1 LFCRGFRTL
10 GAKTFGKTVNR
21 KEKVMTQTEF
31 KKSGWSKEF
40 AQFDEA
46 ELATILLCVK
56 SLCEIG
62 CWTDLVHY
70 CAYRIEESIEEAA
83 LEELDEDSAVV
94 H

>member
-1 LFCRGFRTL
+1 MG
-10 GAKTFGKTVNR
+10 
-21 KEKVMTQTEF
+21 MTITEF
-31 KKSGWSKEF
+31 RKSGWAKEF

-62 CWTDLVHY
+62 CWSELVHY
-70 CAYRIEESIEEAA
+70 CTYHIEESLDEA
-83 LEELDEDSAVV
+83 LEEMDEDSAVI

>member
-1 LFCRGFRTL
+1 
-10 GAKTFGKTVNR
+10 
-21 KEKVMTQTEF
+21 MTQTEF

-40 AQFDEA
+40 AQYDEA

-62 CWTDLVHY
+62 CWSELVHY

-83 LEELDEDSAVV
+83 LVELDEDSAVV

>member
-1 LFCRGFRTL
+1 
-10 GAKTFGKTVNR
+10 
-21 KEKVMTQTEF
+21 MTQTEF

-62 CWTDLVHY
+62 CWSELVHY
-70 CAYRIEESIEEAA
+70 CTYRIEESLDEAL
-83 LEELDEDSAVV
+83 LEKMDEDSAVI

>member
-1 LFCRGFRTL
+1 MGMTL
-10 GAKTFGKTVNR
+10 
-21 KEKVMTQTEF
+21 TEF
-31 KKSGWSKEF
+31 RKSGWAKEF

-62 CWTDLVHY
+62 CWTELVHY